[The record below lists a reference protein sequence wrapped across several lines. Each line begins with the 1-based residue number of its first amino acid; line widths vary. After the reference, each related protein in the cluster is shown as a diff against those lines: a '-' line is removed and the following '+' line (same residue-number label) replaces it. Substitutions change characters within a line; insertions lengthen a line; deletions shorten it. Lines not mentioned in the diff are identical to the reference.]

1 VFRRHTRSPFLTP
14 FRTYRYIA
22 PTLTFT
28 TKQKQTPFV
37 IYDESFSDLL
47 GQRPTVDAIIT
58 DPREP
63 FFYSGGAWIARQSTL
78 FLTSNLIRDHDP
90 AAVSSANRRTEITRL
105 EIRDDGHV
113 VRDKVRCP
121 ERSYM
126 AAGCAVH
133 PHSESPAI
141 VFCAQGSLKEP
152 AALISVEAK
161 RPHAIR
167 VLLNNFHGR
176 PLNSP
181 CEIVTNLADS
191 SLFFTDPA
199 YGFERRFRPKPQL
212 PTGHIYRF
220 DPVSGDCRVL
230 ATGISRPAGLA
241 FSPDY
246 SVLYVSELG
255 DKYGGTYIYA
265 YDTQFSHASR
275 VAPSFNTSV
284 APGAPNRPS
293 GNHSASSS
301 TDSSD
306 GSGRDRVVKLT
317 PNSSPQRPTPPSN
330 VLDRKAISRSDSR
343 SGSRSQE
350 ATHNRLLSS
359 LSVDMRSAG
368 RAPTSNPAAHVP
380 ATAFST
386 SSSHPRGTFLTNK
399 RLFAYSPNTA
409 PSGGISTDPV
419 QGNVWLGTEEGVEV
433 WSASGGELIGKILVD
448 EWEDPPKGISN
459 GGVKSKMKGVSKV
472 TFTSQ
477 GQALLLGG
485 ERVWRLTYGR
495 HGETPSV

>member
-1 VFRRHTRSPFLTP
+1 
-14 FRTYRYIA
+14 
-22 PTLTFT
+22 
-28 TKQKQTPFV
+28 
-37 IYDESFSDLL
+37 
-47 GQRPTVDAIIT
+47 
-58 DPREP
+58 
-63 FFYSGGAWIARQSTL
+63 
-78 FLTSNLIRDHDP
+78 
-90 AAVSSANRRTEITRL
+90 
-105 EIRDDGHV
+105 
-113 VRDKVRCP
+113 
-121 ERSYM
+121 M

-152 AALISVEAK
+152 AALVSVEAR
-161 RPHAIR
+161 RPHVMR

-181 CEIVTNLADS
+181 CEIVANLADS

-241 FSPDY
+241 LSPDY

-265 YDTQFSHASR
+265 YDIRFSHGSR
-275 VAPSFNTSV
+275 TAPNSNIGI
-284 APGAPNRPS
+284 APGASSGPT

-306 GSGRDRVVKLT
+306 GSGRDRTVKLT
-317 PNSSPQRPTPPSN
+317 PNSSPQRPAASLN
-330 VLDRKAISRSDSR
+330 VLDRKPMSRSDSR
-343 SGSRSQE
+343 SGSRSRDM
-350 ATHNRLLSS
+350 THNRLLSQS
-359 LSVDMRSAG
+359 SMNTRPAG
-368 RAPTSNPAAHVP
+368 RTPTSNPAAHAP
-380 ATAFST
+380 ATTSST
-386 SSSHPRGTFLTNK
+386 SSYHPRGTFLTNK

-433 WSASGGELIGKILVD
+433 WSASTGELIGKILVD
-448 EWEDPPKGISN
+448 EWEDPAKEISN
-459 GGVKSKMKGVSKV
+459 KGAKPKLKGVSKV
-472 TFTSQ
+472 TFMSH

-485 ERVWRLTYGR
+485 ERVWRLTYGQ
-495 HGETPSV
+495 HGETHTV

>member
-1 VFRRHTRSPFLTP
+1 VT
-14 FRTYRYIA
+14 
-22 PTLTFT
+22 
-28 TKQKQTPFV
+28 
-37 IYDESFSDLL
+37 
-47 GQRPTVDAIIT
+47 
-58 DPREP
+58 
-63 FFYSGGAWIARQSTL
+63 RQSTL

-90 AAVSSANRRTEITRL
+90 AAVSSANRRTEITKL
-105 EIRDDGHV
+105 EIHDDGHV

-133 PHSESPAI
+133 PHSESPAVI
-141 VFCAQGSLKEP
+141 FCAQGSLKEP
-152 AALISVEAK
+152 AALISVEVK
-161 RPHAIR
+161 RPHLMR

-181 CEIVTNLADS
+181 CEIVTNLKDS
-191 SLFFTDPA
+191 SVFFTDPA

-212 PTGHIYRF
+212 PTSHIYRF

-265 YDTQFSHASR
+265 YDTQSSPVSR
-275 VAPSFNTSV
+275 VAPGFNIGV
-284 APGAPNRPS
+284 VPGAPNRPS

-301 TDSSD
+301 TDSSN
-306 GSGRDRVVKLT
+306 GSGRDRTVRLT
-317 PNSSPQRPTPPSN
+317 PNSSPQRPTAPPN
-330 VLDRKAISRSDSR
+330 VSDRQPIGRSDSR
-343 SGSRSQE
+343 SGSRNQE
-350 ATHNRLLSS
+350 MTHTRLLSS
-359 LSVDMRSAG
+359 LSMDMRSAG
-368 RAPTSNPAAHVP
+368 RAPTSNPAAHAP
-380 ATAFST
+380 AAAPST

-409 PSGGISTDPV
+409 PSGGISTDPL

-433 WSASGGELIGKILVD
+433 WSASSGELIGKILVD
-448 EWEDPPKGISN
+448 EWDDPPKEISN
-459 GGVKSKMKGVSKV
+459 GGGKPKMKGVSKV
-472 TFTSQ
+472 TFTTH

-485 ERVWRLTYGR
+485 ERVWRLTFGR
-495 HGETPSV
+495 PGETSTVTSS

>member
-1 VFRRHTRSPFLTP
+1 VFRINNRPRFLTP
-14 FRTYRYIA
+14 FRTYRDIEPA
-22 PTLTFT
+22 LTFT
-28 TKQKQTPFV
+28 TKGKQTPIA

-47 GQRPTVDAIIT
+47 GQRPTVDIIIT

-90 AAVSSANRRTEITRL
+90 AAVSSANRRTEITKL
-105 EIRDDGHV
+105 EIHDNGHV

-152 AALISVEAK
+152 AALVSVETK
-161 RPHAIR
+161 RPHVMR

-181 CEIVTNLADS
+181 CEIVANLADS

-220 DPVSGDCRVL
+220 NPVSGDCRVL

-275 VAPSFNTSV
+275 VAPSFNTSIV
-284 APGAPNRPS
+284 PGASNGPS

-306 GSGRDRVVKLT
+306 GSGRDRTVKLT
-317 PNSSPQRPTPPSN
+317 PNSSPQRSAVPLN
-330 VLDRKAISRSDSR
+330 VLDRKPISRSDSR
-343 SGSRSQE
+343 SGSRSHDM
-350 ATHNRLLSS
+350 THGRLLSS
-359 LSVDMRSAG
+359 LSMDTRPAG
-368 RAPTSNPAAHVP
+368 RNPTSNPAAHAP

-386 SSSHPRGTFLTNK
+386 SSYHPRGTFLTNK

-433 WSASGGELIGKILVD
+433 WSASTGELIGKILVD
-448 EWEDPPKGISN
+448 EWEDPPKEISN
-459 GGVKSKMKGVSKV
+459 RGAKPKMKGVSKV
-472 TFTSQ
+472 TFTSH

-495 HGETPSV
+495 HGETHTV